1 MLKFTF
7 KDSVWFVGIVAS
19 LGVTWGMW
27 SERLQAVEVKADS
40 VFEMQKDI
48 AVIKEKLEWM
58 EEYMIKTYEDN
69 SKINW

>member
-1 MLKFTF
+1 MLGFSL
-7 KDSVWFVGIVAS
+7 KDSIWFIGIVVS

-27 SERLQAVEVKADS
+27 SERLQAVEAKADS

-58 EEYMIKTYEDN
+58 EQYIIKTYEDN
-69 SKINW
+69 SRINW